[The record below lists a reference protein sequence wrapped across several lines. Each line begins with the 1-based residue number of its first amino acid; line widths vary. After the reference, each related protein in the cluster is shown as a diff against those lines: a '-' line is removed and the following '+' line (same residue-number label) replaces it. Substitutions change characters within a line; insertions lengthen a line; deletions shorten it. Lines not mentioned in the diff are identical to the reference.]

1 MNISKYLYIYYYT
14 LITELKKTKKM
25 NRLELLQQKENNF
38 RFIKSYP
45 ILNKLNLSPLK
56 INIIQLILS
65 YDDNGQEFYMNYKD
79 IADIFSS
86 TEKSIKTRIKELKE
100 KKYITSKVKSNY
112 NGKDGGSTSIL
123 RVNMDVIIKELTSNK
138 TSNEVKEE
146 KSINIPQELNK
157 VVRDV
162 KTENNNKEEKQVEMK
177 KENKDEINIGN
188 LFNDSSNNENVEKL
202 LSDIEEP
209 KSVKYDFGSD
219 VSFLQEVEGEVF
231 YVNNNGEYKVEEDKV
246 DMFLMFI
253 KEWKEDNSRNRFFQK
268 LKRVTS
274 NFGLN
279 DKIEDEVEK
288 FNNRIEY

>member
-1 MNISKYLYIYYYT
+1 
-14 LITELKKTKKM
+14 M

-56 INIIQLILS
+56 ISIIQLILS
-65 YDDNGQEFYMNYKD
+65 YEDNGQEFYMNYKD
-79 IADIFSS
+79 IADLFSS

-100 KKYITSKVKSNY
+100 KKYITSNVKSNY
-112 NGKDGGSTSIL
+112 NGKDGGSSSIL

-162 KTENNNKEEKQVEMK
+162 KTDNNNKEEKQVEMK

-188 LFNDSSNNENVEKL
+188 LFNDSSVNENVEKL
-202 LSDIEEP
+202 ISEIEEP

-231 YVNNNGEYKVEEDKV
+231 YVNNNGEYKVEEDNV
-246 DMFLMFI
+246 VMFLMFI

-288 FNNRIEY
+288 YNNRIEY